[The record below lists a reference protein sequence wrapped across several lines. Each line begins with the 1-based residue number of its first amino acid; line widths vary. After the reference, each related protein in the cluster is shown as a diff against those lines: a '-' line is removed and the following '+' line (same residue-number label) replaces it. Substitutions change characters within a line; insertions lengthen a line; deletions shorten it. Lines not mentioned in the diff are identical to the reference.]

1 MTEEEFT
8 RTPQQILRDKRAYM
22 GRIRRIKEKVQ
33 KVLDLPR
40 SKRKKHVGAYWM
52 PMMDEIDLLNGSHS

>member
-1 MTEEEFT
+1 M
-8 RTPQQILRDKRAYM
+8 D
-22 GRIRRIKEKVQ
+22 RIRRIKEKVQ